1 MSKPVAG
8 EITCALEAAKA
19 LVAKSPADASK
30 TAAVTLV
37 S

>member
-8 EITCALEAAKA
+8 EIKCALEAAKA
-19 LVAKSPADASK
+19 LVTKNPADASK
-30 TAAVTLV
+30 TATVTLV